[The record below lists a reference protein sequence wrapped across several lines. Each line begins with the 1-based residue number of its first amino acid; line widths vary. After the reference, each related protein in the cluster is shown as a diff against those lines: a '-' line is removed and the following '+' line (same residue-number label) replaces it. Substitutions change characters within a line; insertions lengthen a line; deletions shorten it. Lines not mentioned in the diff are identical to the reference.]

1 MPNHCQNRIEITL
14 PSEVAQLLVEHLK
27 KTDTK
32 APLCS
37 FFKPMPPYL
46 LAVDGFKDGWYEWA
60 SREWDTKWG
69 DYDGTVVSV
78 VPATD
83 PIKVR
88 VISNG
93 PDGERQEARRYNN
106 LYTVT
111 YTFMSAWNP
120 PIAVVSFIASLGY
133 GVYFSYYE
141 AGMGF
146 GGRTPYPEN
155 GSRTQKTA
163 VEVGGTIDLEE
174 FVVEGSTV
182 MKGCCPWSLEAL
194 EEWCE
199 EEGFS
204 HGF

>member
-46 LAVDGFKDGWYEWA
+46 LAVGGFKDGWYEWA

-78 VPATD
+78 VPA
-83 PIKVR
+83 V
-88 VISNG
+88 SF
-93 PDGERQEARRYNN
+93 PDGAPATG
-106 LYTVT
+106 LSTVT

-146 GGRTPYPEN
+146 GGHTPHPEN
-155 GSRTQKTA
+155 GLRTQKTA